1 MAANDYMDTREPD
14 KVYSEMKIVAQDPS
28 IKVDG
33 RPLMAT
39 VRVPA
44 DRLDKGPRG
53 HRLRVIDYDSSA
65 SAFAEPAEIGC
76 PDENFPGWGYRDPF
90 SRSKLSEADLLR
102 EKPGRQ
108 IRCQNVYAI
117 AARTLA
123 EFELALGRRVPWG
136 FGTHEL
142 YLVPHAFAE
151 ANAYYSRDDK
161 SLFFGYIDSANGRVY
176 TCLSHDIV
184 AHETAHA
191 VLDGLRPDFMKP
203 GLPDQRG
210 FHEAFADIVA
220 LLSVFSIK
228 EVVEQLLG
236 RPDKHGRIPKSL
248 VKRKVLETNPLFKLA
263 TELGNLFSDERG
275 NGLRRS
281 VVLKPGSGWRKD
293 PQFELPHRRG
303 EVLVAA
309 VMRALLDLWLKRLA
323 PLSGGPEIDR
333 ERAAEEG
340 AKAAKHLLTMC
351 IRAIDYTPPAE
362 FEFEDFIAAL
372 LRSDWEVAPHDPY
385 GYRDILAKS
394 FADFGI
400 RPRPHNTL
408 DLAIERPIYPGV
420 NFEALRSMTD
430 EMYRFVWANARLL
443 KVDTDSFLYVNDVRP
458 SIRIGPDGL
467 LVNESVATYSQV
479 MEATAGEVQALSEQ
493 HGKRIALPRGMDPDT
508 PIAIRGG
515 GTLIFDQ
522 FGALKYHCS
531 KPLFDWTRQKKRLDH
546 LYKSGEKDQY
556 GRFGFSSGHAAGQ
569 AFAGLH
575 VPATRSGENW

>member
-1 MAANDYMDTREPD
+1 MAASDYKDTREPD
-14 KVYSEMKIVAQDPS
+14 KVFSEMKIVAQDPS
-28 IKVDG
+28 VTVDG

-39 VRVPA
+39 VRVPI
-44 DRLDKGPRG
+44 DRLDRGPRG
-53 HRLRVIDYDSSA
+53 HRLRVIDYDSS
-65 SAFAEPAEIGC
+65 SSTFAEPADIDC
-76 PDENFPGWGYRDPF
+76 PDERFPGWGYRDPF
-90 SRSKLSEADLLR
+90 SRRKLSEADLLR
-102 EKPGRQ
+102 DDPGRR

-123 EFELALGRRVPWG
+123 EFEIALGRRLPWG

-161 SLFFGYIDSANGRVY
+161 ALFFGYIDSADGRVY
-176 TCLSHDIV
+176 TSLSHDIV

-191 VLDGLRPDFMKP
+191 ILDGLRPDFMKP

-228 EVVEQLLG
+228 EVVEELIG
-236 RPDKHGRIPKSL
+236 TADKNGRIPTSL
-248 VKRKVLETNPLFKLA
+248 VSKEAFESNPLFKLA
-263 TELGNLFSDERG
+263 SQLGNLFSDERG

-281 VVLKPGSGWRKD
+281 VVLEPGSAWRKD
-293 PQFELPHRRG
+293 PAFELPHRRG

-309 VMRALLDLWLKRLA
+309 VMRALLDIWLERLT
-323 PLSGGPEIDR
+323 PLARGRDIDR

-340 AKAAKHLLTMC
+340 AKAAKHLLTMS

-372 LRSDWEVAPHDPY
+372 LRSDREVAPHDTY
-385 GYRDILAKS
+385 GYRDILATS
-394 FADFGI
+394 FAEFGI
-400 RPRPHNTL
+400 RPPAYDTL
-408 DLAIERPIYPGV
+408 DLAIDKPIYPGV

-443 KVDTDSFLYVNDVRP
+443 KVDTDNYLNVNDVRP

-467 LVNESVATYSQV
+467 LVSEAVATYSQV
-479 MEATAGEVQALSEQ
+479 MEATAGEVQALSDAQ
-493 HGKRIALPRGMDPDT
+493 GRRIALPRGMDLDT
-508 PIAIRGG
+508 PISIRGG

-522 FGALKYHCS
+522 FGNLKYHCS
-531 KPLFDWTRQKKRLDH
+531 KPLFDWRRQKKRLDH
-546 LYKSGEKDQY
+546 LYTCGEKDQY
-556 GRFGFSSGHAAGQ
+556 GRYGFSSGDSAGQ

-575 VPATRSGENW
+575 VPATRAGENW